1 MSSEALTNSSS
12 RKATPSP
19 LSKAIL
25 ESQEALVE
33 ALSGFMSPNH
43 YGWRAEYA
51 FLIWSFVTVAL
62 ATFATFIVA
71 RSSYR
76 ARV

>member
-1 MSSEALTNSSS
+1 M
-12 RKATPSP
+12 
-19 LSKAIL
+19 
-25 ESQEALVE
+25 
-33 ALSGFMSPNH
+33 
-43 YGWRAEYA
+43 AEYA

-62 ATFATFIVA
+62 AAFAIFIVA